1 MPSMTAIYRLAIRC
15 VAGLYLKEPFLR
27 VVEVKTSTT
36 LNDLHKLI
44 RKLTDF
50 DDDHLTTFYLANTL
64 NGRKAWLV
72 DPDEM
77 DDAPDIWR
85 EGPLWKIRL
94 SEIYPLPKHKKLYY
108 WFDFGDCWIFEIA
121 SRERNAL
128 PRQACAI
135 HACWS
140 KKAPNQTNTPS
151 GIPEAKNHL
160 AVCL

>member
-1 MPSMTAIYRLAIRC
+1 MTAIYRLAIRC

-77 DDAPDIWR
+77 DDAPDTWR

-108 WFDFGDCWIFEIA
+108 WFDFGDCWIFEI
-121 SRERNAL
+121 RKQTPNKTNA
-128 PRQACAI
+128 
-135 HACWS
+135 
-140 KKAPNQTNTPS
+140 PS

-160 AVCL
+160 AGCLGKLQHQRRGTKR